1 MQVEHSRNNHVQRS
15 QGGTLLGICRSF
27 SMTCINGVITD
38 EDTDRNRGQ
47 IRSLL
52 NVTHSSFHNLKAKKI
67 HQNVVRREQRQGF
80 FLSHGF
86 LFFTLFF
93 IYLWFYIYVHLFY
106 PNKTHFLLFLLWA
119 FSLGVSVKRS
129 FILLFLPFTFS
140 LSSLYLSKKFPH
152 LFPNSLLD
160 WEYLDLDESC
170 RSRSNHHQKLC
181 WPTGYS
187 MR

>member
-1 MQVEHSRNNHVQRS
+1 MLQSMGSQR
-15 QGGTLLGICRSF
+15 
-27 SMTCINGVITD
+27 
-38 EDTDRNRGQ
+38 
-47 IRSLL
+47 
-52 NVTHSSFHNLKAKKI
+52 
-67 HQNVVRREQRQGF
+67 VRRNLATEQQQQLEVDSRATQ
-80 FLSHGF
+80 S
-86 LFFTLFF
+86 
-93 IYLWFYIYVHLFY
+93 YIYVHLFY

-170 RSRSNHHQKLC
+170 RSRSNHH
-181 WPTGYS
+181 
-187 MR
+187 

>member
-80 FLSHGF
+80 FFITWFPIFHF
-86 LFFTLFF
+86 IFYLFMVLH
-93 IYLWFYIYVHLFY
+93 IR
-106 PNKTHFLLFLLWA
+106 A
-119 FSLGVSVKRS
+119 S
-129 FILLFLPFTFS
+129 ILLKLFS
-140 LSSLYLSKKFPH
+140 HVGYYKILSKLLCTIHQVFVGY
-152 LFPNSLLD
+152 LF
-160 WEYLDLDESC
+160 
-170 RSRSNHHQKLC
+170 
-181 WPTGYS
+181 
-187 MR
+187 